1 MGLCK
6 FIVSHILYVA
16 VFCLAEVVRSRSSE
30 RPMQGGPRS
39 EMALLSKCRT
49 ISHSP
54 SMMIFWAALL
64 APHKLFRKLLGSF
77 LQMKMFI
84 QKKIFICAPGHFCKL
99 CSPSA
104 EQFLSE
110 HPSLVRQVKA
120 YLVVCR
126 QRDCTPLLLGHRFQ
140 WPSNCF
146 QLERDLLQPPIC
158 DVVPPKAMLLTM
170 TSGDMYIEHVLIH

>member
-126 QRDCTPLLLGHRFQ
+126 QRDCTPLLLG
-140 WPSNCF
+140 CF
-146 QLERDLLQPPIC
+146 ISTATQGTVFNGHQIAFNSSGICCNLLFVTWCRQRQY
-158 DVVPPKAMLLTM
+158 LLCTLVC
-170 TSGDMYIEHVLIH
+170 T